1 MDVEFALLG
10 PFEMRAGGRNVPMGG
25 PKHRSLLAALLLRA
39 GPAGAGG
46 GPGRG
51 DLG

>member
-39 GPAGAGG
+39 G
-46 GPGRG
+46 GRCRWRTWSR
-51 DLG
+51 